1 MFSVSLIPVDVGT
14 SVRKQRVVIYA
25 RVSTIKEEQESS
37 YELQV
42 DELIKSVESNPSYEL
57 VCVYA
62 DKESGSNIKNRP
74 SFNRMLELARIG
86 GIAIIYTKSVSR
98 FGRNAIE
105 VPEIIREL
113 RGLGVTVLFDKENI
127 STKDFGNEF
136 LLNILSGVA
145 EEESLQISTNLRW
158 TFSKKMSKG
167 GNTTFSIYGYKIV
180 DNQFHIVPEE
190 ADVVRRIYDWYFN
203 HVPYAEMIRRLASL
217 GINSPAGNDHWRSSA
232 LERILT
238 SEKYCGD
245 ALLGR
250 RRESI
255 RTNKNAVYGD
265 DTKYLVRNNHQGIIS
280 HDLFEWVMQERI
292 KRTKHH
298 HRNEP
303 RFVNPESGYFYSVDL
318 HKRFR
323 YKIERP
329 KGKYAIPVLLCVQNG
344 ERRMFHYKSIVEGIN
359 LVTKELGKR
368 YSDVVNY
375 YHGIKAKNI
384 GSLKSELL
392 INAKTLDQID
402 DFDDRLDVYE
412 KTSLLQVQKL
422 TLDNLDKLLKG
433 LRSNVNSLLES
444 YSIEKAKDVYSA
456 IYIDGFTVSLIVNLT
471 NSKIEYRK
479 DLGTFVGIKIS
490 YSSNYKPCEL
500 VFNVVLV

>member
-1 MFSVSLIPVDVGT
+1 
-14 SVRKQRVVIYA
+14 
-25 RVSTIKEEQESS
+25 
-37 YELQV
+37 
-42 DELIKSVESNPSYEL
+42 
-57 VCVYA
+57 
-62 DKESGSNIKNRP
+62 
-74 SFNRMLELARIG
+74 
-86 GIAIIYTKSVSR
+86 
-98 FGRNAIE
+98 
-105 VPEIIREL
+105 
-113 RGLGVTVLFDKENI
+113 
-127 STKDFGNEF
+127 
-136 LLNILSGVA
+136 
-145 EEESLQISTNLRW
+145 
-158 TFSKKMSKG
+158 
-167 GNTTFSIYGYKIV
+167 
-180 DNQFHIVPEE
+180 
-190 ADVVRRIYDWYFN
+190 
-203 HVPYAEMIRRLASL
+203 MIRRLASL
-217 GINSPAGNDHWRSSA
+217 GIKSPAGNDHWRSSA

-298 HRNEP
+298 HRDEP

-344 ERRMFHYKSIVEGIN
+344 ERRMFHYKSIVDGIN

-368 YSDVVNY
+368 YSDIVNY

-392 INAKTLDQID
+392 INAKTLDQIE

-412 KTSLLQVQKL
+412 KTSLLQVQKI

-433 LRSNVNSLLES
+433 LRYNVNSLLES
-444 YSIEKAKDVYSA
+444 YSIEKVKDVYSA
-456 IYIDGFTVSLIVNLT
+456 IYIDGLNVSLIVNLT
-471 NSKIEYRK
+471 NSEIEYRK
-479 DLGTFVGIKIS
+479 GLKTFVGIKIP
-490 YSSNYKPCEL
+490 YSSNYKLCEL
-500 VFNVVLV
+500 VFMVILV